1 MHEDRTKAIYYSDI
15 NEIRSIKEFMYMI
28 EKLKRKNIE
37 RKMLER
43 IQLKSKILKI
53 KEIEIFKK
61 IQYYL
66 ERKIRFF
73 MKETEHCERMRGDGV

>member
-1 MHEDRTKAIYYSDI
+1 MTQEELKDFYYSHK

-43 IQLKSKILKI
+43 LQLKTKLLKI

-61 IQYYL
+61 IQYYI
-66 ERKIRFF
+66 EKKMRFF
-73 MKETEHCERMRGDGV
+73 LKENEHSESNFVI